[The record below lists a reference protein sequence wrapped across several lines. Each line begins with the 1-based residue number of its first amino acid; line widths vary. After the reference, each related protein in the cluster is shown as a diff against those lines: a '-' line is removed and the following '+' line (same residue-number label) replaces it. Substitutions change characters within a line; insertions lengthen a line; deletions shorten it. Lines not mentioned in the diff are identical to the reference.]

1 MGVALQVASSTCV
14 YSWRSSWSGNRL
26 LETLRKLPS
35 REYTAEFLNPF
46 VTRGVGW
53 GGVMMCTSRK
63 EEIAKSRLPQTN
75 QPLYSF
81 NYFQL
86 FFSGLMKWWKLRQAR
101 KETDDI
107 PQWEEDYKLSP
118 LPEHSLFWEYL
129 EVGNTLFSLYC
140 IGIVRD
146 KVDYFSTYD

>member
-1 MGVALQVASSTCV
+1 MGVALQVASLTCV

-53 GGVMMCTSRK
+53 GGVVMCTSRK
-63 EEIAKSRLPQTN
+63 EEIAKSRLPQTD

-81 NYFQL
+81 NYF
-86 FFSGLMKWWKLRQAR
+86 
-101 KETDDI
+101 
-107 PQWEEDYKLSP
+107 
-118 LPEHSLFWEYL
+118 
-129 EVGNTLFSLYC
+129 NFSL
-140 IGIVRD
+140 VA
-146 KVDYFSTYD
+146 